1 MPPPVRKSILCFA
14 AALAV
19 CCGLST
25 PARSAVLL
33 SELCDPNLNY
43 TTDRFIE
50 IFNSGPDPVDLTSW
64 SVVAIAN
71 NADVTTWP
79 LSGTL
84 LPGQAKVCGGP
95 TTATGFTV
103 HFQSAT
109 WATVAG
115 YGNWN
120 GKIGDGAKL
129 KNASG
134 TIVDLVVATGVLFE
148 NADLVRIPSV
158 TTPNPVYTAS
168 EWTSTPVSL
177 ATNASPG
184 THNGS
189 APPATGPTISGIVTD
204 PATPAAGVPTDVQAT
219 AVDTSGAIVA
229 VTLQWGTSAS
239 SLPNNIGMPL
249 LSGDTYRTSASIP
262 AQAGGATIYYRVT
275 AEGPTQTNQSTVRN
289 YTIAGGG
296 GGIPPSVLAV
306 GEMSD
311 STLLVIF
318 SEPVDQAS
326 AEVPTNYSVGA
337 LSAVNAV
344 RDPAQIAQVL
354 ITVRAIAAGSQSL
367 TVNGVADTSG
377 VVAFGATRA
386 FNYVDVTI
394 PAGYYN
400 STVGLTGSALRVA
413 LHNLIKNHT
422 SISYSALL
430 TAFQTT
436 DVKWNGKVWD
446 VYSDIPGGTA
456 PYEYSFGQTG
466 QGATENLGYNR
477 EHSFPQSWFGGLSPM
492 YTDLWHLYPTDAKVN
507 GYRANYAYGK
517 VGTATT
523 TSLNGSKLG
532 PSVSPGFTGTVF
544 EPIDAFKGDLARS
557 QFYMATRYF
566 GQDAGWPGS
575 DSFTGAEPRPWAR
588 AQYVQWCAGDPVS
601 WKERMRNGAV
611 YVIQNKRNPFVDHPE
626 FVAMIFDTT
635 STTDVVDG
643 TGRSTIR
650 LRQNLPNPFGTRTS
664 IGFDLARRDRVSLGI
679 YDVTGRLVRSLVD
692 GGVLESGT
700 HQLEWNG
707 HDDGGALVS
716 PGLYFCRL
724 DAGAVSE
731 TRRIV
736 FAR

>member
-1 MPPPVRKSILCFA
+1 
-14 AALAV
+14 
-19 CCGLST
+19 
-25 PARSAVLL
+25 
-33 SELCDPNLNY
+33 
-43 TTDRFIE
+43 IE

-71 NADVTTWP
+71 NVDVTTWP
-79 LSGTL
+79 LSGML
-84 LPGQAKVCGGP
+84 LAGQAKVCGGP
-95 TTATGFTV
+95 STVTGFTV
-103 HFQSAT
+103 HFQSSV
-109 WATVAG
+109 WATAAG

-129 KNASG
+129 KNAAG
-134 TIVDLVVATGVLFE
+134 TIVDLVVAPGTLFE

-158 TTPNPVYTAS
+158 TVPNPVYTAS
-168 EWTSTPVSL
+168 EWTSTPVQL

-189 APPATGPTISGIVTD
+189 APPATGPIISNVVTD
-204 PATPAAGVPTDVQAT
+204 PATPAAGVPTDVQAN

-249 LSGDTYRTSASIP
+249 LTGDTYRTSASIP
-262 AQAGGATIYYRVT
+262 AQAGGASIYYRVT
-275 AEGPTQTNQSTVRN
+275 AEGPTQTNQSSVFS

-296 GGIPPSVLAV
+296 GGIPPSVLSV

-318 SEPVDQAS
+318 SEPVDEAS
-326 AEVPTNYSVGA
+326 AEVPTNYTVGA
-337 LSAVNAV
+337 LSAVDAV
-344 RDPAQIAQVL
+344 RDPVQIARVL
-354 ITVRAIAAGSQSL
+354 ITVRGIPAGSRSL
-367 TVNGVADTSG
+367 TVNAVADTSG
-377 VVAFGATRA
+377 DVAFGATRA

-413 LHNLIKNHT
+413 LHNIIKNHT
-422 SISYSALL
+422 SISYTALL

-466 QGATENLGYNR
+466 QGTTEGLGYNR

-492 YTDLWHLYPTDAKVN
+492 YSDLYHLYPTDSKVN
-507 GYRANYAYGK
+507 GYRANYAFGT

-532 PSVSPGFTGTVF
+532 SSVSPGFTGTVF
-544 EPIDAFKGDLARS
+544 EPIDGFKGDLARG

-566 GQDAGWPGS
+566 GEDAGWPGS
-575 DSFTGAEPRPWAR
+575 TSFSGAEPLPWAR
-588 AQYVQWCAGDPVS
+588 AQYVQWCASDAVS

-611 YVIQNKRNPFVDHPE
+611 YVIQNNRNPFVDHPE
-626 FVAMIFDTT
+626 FVAMVFDTT
-635 STTDVVDG
+635 STLDVIDVVD
-643 TGRSTIR
+643 RRTIR
-650 LRQNLPNPFGTRTS
+650 LRQSLPNPFGTRTR
-664 IGFDLARRDRVSLGI
+664 IGFDLARRERVQLGI
-679 YDVTGRLVRSLVD
+679 YDVTGRLVRQLTD
-692 GGVLESGT
+692 GSVWEAGT
-700 HQLEWNG
+700 HELEWNG
-707 HDDGGALVS
+707 QDDGGAVVS

-724 DAGAVSE
+724 DADATSE

-736 FAR
+736 FTR

>member
-1 MPPPVRKSILCFA
+1 MLVA
-14 AALAV
+14 ACALSA
-19 CCGLST
+19 
-25 PARSAVLL
+25 PARSAVIL
-33 SELCDPNLNY
+33 SELCDPNLHY
-43 TTDRFIE
+43 QTDRFIE
-50 IFNSGPDPVDLTSW
+50 IFNSGPGSVDLTSW

-71 NADVTTWP
+71 NLDVTTWA

-95 TTATGFTV
+95 STVTGFTV
-103 HFQSAT
+103 HFQNSV
-109 WATVAG
+109 WATTAG

-134 TIVDLVVATGVLFE
+134 TIVDRVVAPGTLFE
-148 NADLVRIPSV
+148 NADLVRIASV
-158 TTPNPVYTAS
+158 TVPNPAYTAS

-177 ATNASPG
+177 ATDASPG

-189 APPATGPTISGIVTD
+189 APPASGPIISDVVTD

-239 SLPNNIGMPL
+239 SLPNSIGMPL
-249 LSGDTYRTSASIP
+249 LSGDTYRTSAPIP
-262 AQAGGATIYYRVT
+262 AQAGGVTIHYRVT
-275 AEGPTQTNQSTVRN
+275 AEGPTQTNQSAVFN

-296 GGIPPSVLAV
+296 GGVAPTVLSV

-318 SEPVDQAS
+318 SEPVDEAS
-326 AEVPTNYSVGA
+326 AEVPTNYSVGT
-337 LSAVNAV
+337 LTAVNAV
-344 RDPAQIAQVL
+344 RDPNKIAHVL
-354 ITVRAIAAGSQSL
+354 ITVRGIAAGSRSL
-367 TVNGVADTSG
+367 TVNAVSDTSG
-377 VVAFGATRA
+377 DVAFGVTRA

-400 STVGLTGSALRVA
+400 STVGLYGSALRVA
-413 LHNLIKNHT
+413 LHNLTKNHT
-422 SISYSALL
+422 SISYTALL

-446 VYSDIPGGTA
+446 VYSDIPGGTP

-466 QGATENLGYNR
+466 QGATEGLGYNR
-477 EHSFPQSWFGGLSPM
+477 EHSFPQSWFSSAAPM
-492 YTDLWHLYPTDAKVN
+492 QSDLWHLYPTDAKVN
-507 GYRANYAYGK
+507 GYRANYAFGE

-532 PSVSPGFTGTVF
+532 PSVSPGFSGTVF

-566 GQDAGWPGS
+566 GQDAGWPGG
-575 DSFTGAEPRPWAR
+575 DSFNGAEPLPWAR
-588 AQYVQWCAGDPVS
+588 AQYVQWCASDPVS

-626 FVAMIFDTT
+626 FVAMIFDTA
-635 STTDVVDG
+635 STTGVALGTDG
-643 TGRSTIR
+643 STIR

-664 IGFDLARRDRVSLGI
+664 IGFDLVRRERVQLGI
-679 YDVTGRLVRSLVD
+679 YDVTGRLVRELADS
-692 GGVLESGT
+692 GVFEPGA
-700 HQLEWNG
+700 HQLEWDG
-707 HDDGGALVS
+707 HDDGGAVVS

-724 DAGAVSE
+724 HAGTLSQ